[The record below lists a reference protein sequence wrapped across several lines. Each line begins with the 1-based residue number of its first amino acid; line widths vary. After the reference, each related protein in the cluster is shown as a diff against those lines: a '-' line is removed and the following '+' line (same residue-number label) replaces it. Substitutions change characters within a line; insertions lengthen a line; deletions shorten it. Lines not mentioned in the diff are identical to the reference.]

1 MARLDLGYSQ
11 GNDRPSMNAM
21 LHHTLDPL
29 RNVKEARL
37 ETLTLGAH
45 VDHDGVCGL
54 VERLQLRLQF

>member
-1 MARLDLGYSQ
+1 
-11 GNDRPSMNAM
+11 M